1 MEFIDT
7 MPLWLVAVSVFAL
20 RILDVS
26 LGTVRTVFVVQGHL
40 FVAVLIGFFEVL
52 IWVTAVSQV
61 VARVH
66 ESPLL
71 AIAFAAGFAAGNATG
86 ILLEQRLAVG
96 TCILR
101 MISREGGDL
110 IAAALRATGHV
121 VTTFRGEGSDGVRT
135 LVYTSCPRREVPQLI
150 QLAKGIEPSLFY
162 VVDRFSQTGQ
172 VGPLPH
178 PTGWRA
184 VFKKK

>member
-1 MEFIDT
+1 MDFIDT

-26 LGTVRTVFVVQGHL
+26 LGTLRTVFVVQGRL
-40 FVAVLIGFFEVL
+40 FVAVSIGFFEVL

-61 VARVH
+61 VVRVH

-96 TCILR
+96 TCVLR
-101 MISREGGDL
+101 MISKEGGHE
-110 IAAALRATGHV
+110 IAAALRAAGHV
-121 VTTFRGEGSDGVRT
+121 ATTFKGEGSDGVRT
-135 LVYTSCPRREVPQLI
+135 LVYTTCPRRDVRRLI
-150 QLAKGIEPSLFY
+150 HIAKSIEPSLFY
-162 VVDRFSQTGQ
+162 VVDRFSQSGQ
-172 VGPLPH
+172 IGPLPH